1 MLRDGGIEH
10 NIIQDYLL
18 VDNLCADEDLVVDE
32 DFGLGW
38 SLYN

>member
-1 MLRDGGIEH
+1 MVDIEH

-32 DFGLGW
+32 DFGL
-38 SLYN
+38 